1 MDAIILAGGLGTRLR
16 SVAPNVP
23 KPMADVSGRPFLCFL
38 LDRLLPQGVSKAILS
53 VGYKHETIR
62 DYFGTDWNGLAL
74 EYVIENKPLGTGGA
88 IREAMKSADGD
99 NFFVLNGDTF
109 FDVSLHKLAEF
120 HGSKGA
126 SLTLALKRMENFD
139 RYGAVIVEDG
149 RVTGFKEKTFVKSG
163 YINAGVY
170 CLNKAIEE
178 VFEESGCAARFSFET
193 DFLREKFREIK
204 VNAFICDGYFIDI
217 GIPEDFERAKTQM
230 KSFHTGARW

>member
-1 MDAIILAGGLGTRLR
+1 MI
-16 SVAPNVP
+16 
-23 KPMADVSGRPFLCFL
+23 
-38 LDRLLPQGVSKAILS
+38 
-53 VGYKHETIR
+53 
-62 DYFGTDWNGLAL
+62 
-74 EYVIENKPLGTGGA
+74 
-88 IREAMKSADGD
+88 
-99 NFFVLNGDTF
+99 FFVLNGDTF

-126 SLTLALKRMENFD
+126 SLTLALKRMKNFD

-149 RVTGFKEKTFVKSG
+149 LVTGFNEKAFVKSG

-193 DFLREKFREIK
+193 GFLQEKFREIK
-204 VNAFICDGYFIDI
+204 INAFICDGYFIDI

-230 KSFHTGARW
+230 KSFHIGAR